1 MNVLKILM
9 KKTYYLVDTQRL
21 LTIAQ
26 IIFLWFLLKEMEPDV
41 QTEVNP
47 VNDHEQRYLEVL
59 AKSIS
64 LQKMVSFVCLLQ
76 KVKSF
81 DSCEKKWLDYRR
93 KLVCSASKCK
103 WFMIK

>member
-9 KKTYYLVDTQRL
+9 KKTYYRVDTQEK

-26 IIFLWFLLKEMEPDV
+26 IIFLWFLLKETEPDV

-47 VNDHEQRYLEVL
+47 VNDHEQRYLEAL

-64 LQKMVSFVCLLQ
+64 LQKLVSFFVCY
-76 KVKSF
+76 
-81 DSCEKKWLDYRR
+81 KKWNHLILLKKND
-93 KLVCSASKCK
+93 
-103 WFMIK
+103 